1 MTTILNQKLIV
12 SVPESG
18 AESQVK
24 NKAQTTQELPM
35 TVQPT
40 AQFDAEGNA
49 RLKAMAR
56 VAMVGLAWS
65 LAGLTKRS

>member
-1 MTTILNQKLIV
+1 MTTGLNQKLIV
-12 SVPESG
+12 SVPASG
-18 AESQVK
+18 GQAQIENPAET
-24 NKAQTTQELPM
+24 AQELPP

-40 AQFDAEGNA
+40 DQFEAEGNA

>member
-1 MTTILNQKLIV
+1 MTTALNQKMIV

-24 NKAQTTQELPM
+24 NKAETDRELPM

-40 AQFDAEGNA
+40 DLFDAEGNA
-49 RLKAMAR
+49 RLTAMAR